1 MMMKRFSTKFLSHHR
16 YKYMFYIQL
25 RYFEESGGIGL
36 QLIPEK
42 SESRISQ
49 EGKDDGIPRRWPA
62 GPEDPGPEGA
72 GAGGPGDQEE
82 EVDGQPGDE
91 GHCQQVLGHLRL
103 GGWGDQCRNCE
114 SLVELHRVENR

>member
-25 RYFEESGGIGL
+25 RYFEQNGGMIGL

-42 SESRISQ
+42 SESRISFQ
-49 EGKDDGIPRRWPA
+49 EESQDDRIPRRWPA

-72 GAGGPGDQEE
+72 GVGGPGDQEE

-91 GHCQQVLGHLRL
+91 GHRQQVLRHLRL
-103 GGWGDQCRNCE
+103 RGWRDQCCHCE
-114 SLVELHRVENR
+114 ST